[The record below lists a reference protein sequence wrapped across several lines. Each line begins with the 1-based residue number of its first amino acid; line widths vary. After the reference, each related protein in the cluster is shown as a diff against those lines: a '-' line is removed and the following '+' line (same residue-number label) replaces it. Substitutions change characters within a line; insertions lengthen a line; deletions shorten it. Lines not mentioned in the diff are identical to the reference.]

1 MSSALSYNSF
11 DKGQMCYAACQEA
24 FEWWNSSITWC
35 QKGCDF
41 GRGRMSD
48 KLLRMEADNMCK
60 MMAQSSYALME
71 EENLDDVK
79 DMRIH
84 ATMYP
89 ENATNLYK
97 ACAAGIR
104 RQKY

>member
-1 MSSALSYNSF
+1 
-11 DKGQMCYAACQEA
+11 MCYVGCQEA
-24 FEWWNSSITWC
+24 FENWNASMFWC

-41 GRGRMSD
+41 ARGKMSD
-48 KLLRMEADNMCK
+48 DLKRMEADNMCK
-60 MMAQSSYALME
+60 MMASSTYAMQDW
-71 EENLDDVK
+71 ENLDHVE

-89 ENATNLYK
+89 TNATNLYK